1 MTLQQTKYIVVTKHR
16 ILTHGGFILKSKFN
30 NHTIK
35 LFDNTEAA
43 RLFIENHRHFSKVK
57 YDVKKIKVTYE
68 MELDEE

>member
-1 MTLQQTKYIVVTKHR
+1 MVIEQTKYIVVTKHR

-43 RLFIENHRHFSKVK
+43 RIFIENHRHFSKVK
-57 YDVKKIKVTYE
+57 YDIKKIKVTYE
-68 MELDEE
+68 MEIDEE